1 MREKKLW
8 LNITGLENADVEELM
23 ETLCFYE
30 GETSV
35 CFVNAGKKFVCSQ
48 KVNPNRAL
56 MAELSSFLRED
67 CIKLV

>member
-1 MREKKLW
+1 M
-8 LNITGLENADVEELM
+8 EELM